1 MNIDAGILATISMID
16 AGSKAHTQRDRT
28 IFESFVEMGW
38 VTREFAKFGREF
50 AASGIWKD
58 PLGRLGAIH
67 GRSLVT
73 DSSG

>member
-38 VTREFAKFGREF
+38 VTPEFAKFGREF
-50 AASGIWKD
+50 AACGIWKD
-58 PLGRLGAIH
+58 PLGRFEAIH
-67 GRSLVT
+67 GRSLTT
-73 DSSG
+73 DSSN